1 MKIIKGETTEKQ
13 IEHID
18 TILKRLL
25 RKTHKT
31 AAGIISPYPISS
43 YVQSPIGGVVLRY
56 MFPAVG
62 KITLG
67 ALFIE
72 TMPKSGVDI
81 CATIY
86 LEDAHKSE
94 VFFTKKV
101 SVLIKPDIDVV
112 AGSRLVLSVRT
123 KDEEDVYGIWTS
135 LLWVPEVKDSIT
147 KQFLIDELD
156 KIEEENAS
164 EAREVCSKSEEEQS

>member
-25 RKTHKT
+25 RRTHKT
-31 AAGIISPYPISS
+31 TTGIISPYPISS

-56 MFPAVG
+56 MFPVDG
-62 KITLG
+62 KVTLG

-81 CATIY
+81 YAVVH
-86 LEDAHKSE
+86 LEDTHKSE
-94 VFFTKKV
+94 MFFTKKA
-101 SVLIKPDIDVV
+101 SVLIKPDIDIV
-112 AGSRLVLSVRT
+112 AGSRLVLSVRA
-123 KDEEDVYGIWTS
+123 KGEEEVFGIWAS
-135 LLWVPEVKDSIT
+135 LLWVPEVKDSAV

-156 KIEEENAS
+156 KVEENALL
-164 EAREVCSKSEEEQS
+164 EET